1 MTKYH
6 KNGVVTLY
14 SVLLLWECGKAVPL
28 SFLPRFHVHD
38 AYLHAVKVW
47 YLQCTLL
54 TATVLEGLK
63 HFRISA
69 SLYVDFSRMG
79 EEGAKLLET
88 INTLGPILPLS
99 MLV

>member
-1 MTKYH
+1 MTKYY
-6 KNGVVTLY
+6 KNAVVTFC

-28 SFLPRFHVHD
+28 SFLPRFHVRD
-38 AYLHAVKVW
+38 AYLLAIKVW

-69 SLYVDFSRMG
+69 SLFVDSR
-79 EEGAKLLET
+79 
-88 INTLGPILPLS
+88 
-99 MLV
+99 